1 MLITNNKKVF
11 SATAK
16 KYFNNLYKKGNGLLY
31 TKATADFHY
40 QVATNFNLYNTDVE
54 YVENDFKKSLLNLV
68 INNPFTQLM
77 EVFADMLEID
87 KIQFILDKD
96 KQAIN
101 FRTISDAGAVMIG
114 NDNFQ
119 MLIPNGYGDGLTNV
133 VITNITEKIPMK
145 YFTKI
150 QGEIDIYA
158 SDNFDGRTVMHNL
171 LIGEYEVYSENG
183 TVLFNYINE

>member
-1 MLITNNKKVF
+1 MLITNNKENF
-11 SATAK
+11 STAAK
-16 KYFNNLYKKGNGLLY
+16 LFFNDLYNKGNGLLY
-31 TKATADFHY
+31 TKSDANFHY
-40 QVATNFNLYNTDVE
+40 QVATNFNLYNTNVE

-77 EVFADMLEID
+77 EVFADMLELD
-87 KIQFILDKD
+87 KVQFILDKD

-114 NDNFQ
+114 NDKFQ
-119 MLIPNGYGDGLTNV
+119 MLIPNSYGDGLTNV
-133 VITNITEKIPMK
+133 IITNITEKIPMK

-183 TVLFNYINE
+183 TVLFNYVNE